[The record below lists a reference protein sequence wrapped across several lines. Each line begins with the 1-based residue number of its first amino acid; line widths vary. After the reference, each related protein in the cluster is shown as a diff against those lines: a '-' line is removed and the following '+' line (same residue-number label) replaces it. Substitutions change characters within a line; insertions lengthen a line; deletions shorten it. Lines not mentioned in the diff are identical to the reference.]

1 VGSQR
6 LTASA
11 MARPVFKV
19 NILVCLFEIFN
30 MAMTQTSLPVSKEN

>member
-11 MARPVFKV
+11 MARQDYYAYYKNNVI
-19 NILVCLFEIFN
+19 NLY
-30 MAMTQTSLPVSKEN
+30 TSGRQRIY